1 MKNSLVPIKT
11 LDLESPAPHLQG
23 REVWQQVQHLEKS
36 GQFHFCCQLC
46 VFVFYW
52 YALYFL
58 EGRDLRLWLLLSSS
72 LDLLHPAGGKSMS
85 VPFQWVIVHFLDQC
99 SNIWWAYET
108 LKIHFCWTK
117 KKLPEVAGSD
127 DRLWNGKNPSQLDF
141 CVEVE
146 VGNPLIGYIQSAAS
160 PGSRE
165 AC

>member
-46 VFVFYW
+46 VFVFFW

-108 LKIHFCWTK
+108 LKNHFCWTK